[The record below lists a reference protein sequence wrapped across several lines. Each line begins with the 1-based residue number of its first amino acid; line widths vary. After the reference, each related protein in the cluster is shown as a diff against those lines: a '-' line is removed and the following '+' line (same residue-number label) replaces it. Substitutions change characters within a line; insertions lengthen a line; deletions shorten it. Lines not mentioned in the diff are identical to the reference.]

1 MVALSAPCVT
11 MRRLLNDG
19 ERLALLIPE
28 VARRLGR
35 TEIATRRAI
44 ERGQLPAR
52 RWGRRVIVLADE
64 LEAYLRAL
72 PRVAS

>member
-1 MVALSAPCVT
+1 